1 MAKPYLI
8 FKAHT
13 GIYYAQI
20 RLADGSL
27 SNNKSTGCR
36 NRTEAERTVMEWI
49 VTGNIPA
56 RVGSKDSKVKSID
69 KIRLFNDLRT
79 AEFDSDDI
87 NNIIKILKERNYL
100 YSAVASTSKGSIPIE
115 DFLENFWDYDKSPYR
130 QYCAT
135 LLSRT
140 RLYWILR
147 LAGKCVAEITRKDVD
162 AFFSNDEAQK
172 LAPKTINSIVE
183 TITIPLKWA
192 YYNELTQN
200 NCFDGIIKCSNQSKE
215 RKVIDMDTANRLMEL
230 EWDNDEAKI
239 ANELAMHTGM
249 RAGEIQALT
258 VDDLGNDEI
267 FVRRSWSKY
276 DGLRCCKNGE
286 ERAVPIPISHQL
298 YLKLKMLADFNPHG
312 NGFIFYST
320 VKDKPMDSKQ
330 FNKYLKRALAEIGY
344 ENSKGICFHF
354 WRHFFCARMLDYVQ
368 DKRYVM
374 ALSGHKTE
382 AMLNHYAA
390 HLEDEKVIDLARN
403 VMKKV
408 FIDQKEDEETINMLN
423 QKLEELN
430 KEIA

>member
-13 GIYYAQI
+13 GFYYAQI

-27 SNNKSTGCR
+27 SNNKSTGCK
-36 NRTEAERTVMEWI
+36 NRAEAERKVMEWI
-49 VTGNIPA
+49 VTGNIPV
-56 RVGSKDSKVKSID
+56 RVNSKDSKVQSID

-115 DFLENFWDYDKSPYR
+115 DFLENLWDYDKSPYVREKLGKKQSIHR

-140 RLYWILR
+140 RIYWIPR
-147 LAGKCVAEITRKDVD
+147 LKGKCVAEITRKDVD
-162 AFFSNDEAQK
+162 AFFSSDEALK
-172 LAPKTINSIVE
+172 LAPKTVNSIIE
-183 TITIPLKWA
+183 TITIPLKQA

-258 VDDLGNDEI
+258 VDDLGEDEI
-267 FVRRSWSKY
+267 YVRHSW
-276 DGLRCCKNGE
+276 
-286 ERAVPIPISHQL
+286 
-298 YLKLKMLADFNPHG
+298 
-312 NGFIFYST
+312 
-320 VKDKPMDSKQ
+320 
-330 FNKYLKRALAEIGY
+330 
-344 ENSKGICFHF
+344 
-354 WRHFFCARMLDYVQ
+354 
-368 DKRYVM
+368 
-374 ALSGHKTE
+374 
-382 AMLNHYAA
+382 
-390 HLEDEKVIDLARN
+390 
-403 VMKKV
+403 
-408 FIDQKEDEETINMLN
+408 
-423 QKLEELN
+423 
-430 KEIA
+430 

>member
-1 MAKPYLI
+1 
-8 FKAHT
+8 
-13 GIYYAQI
+13 
-20 RLADGSL
+20 
-27 SNNKSTGCR
+27 
-36 NRTEAERTVMEWI
+36 MEWI
-49 VTGNIPA
+49 VTGNIPV
-56 RVGSKDSKVKSID
+56 RVNSKDSKVQSID
-69 KIRLFNDLRT
+69 RIRLFNDLRT
-79 AEFDSDDI
+79 ADFDTEDI
-87 NNIIKILKERNYL
+87 ETIIKILKEKNYL
-100 YSAVASTSKGSIPIE
+100 YSAVPKSSKGSIPIE
-115 DFLENFWDYDKSPYR
+115 DFLENFWDFEKSPYVR
-130 QYCAT
+130 EKLGKKQSIHSQYCAT

-140 RLYWILR
+140 RLYWIPR

-162 AFFSNDEAQK
+162 AFFSSDEAQK
-172 LAPKTINSIVE
+172 LVPKTINSIIE

-200 NCFDGIIKCSNQSKE
+200 NCFDGIIKCSNESKE
-215 RKVIDMDTANRLMEL
+215 RKVIDMETANRLMEL

-258 VDDLGNDEI
+258 IYDLGDDEI
-267 FVRRSWSKY
+267 YVRKSWSKY
-276 DGLRCCKNGE
+276 DGLKCCKNGE
-286 ERAVPIPISHQL
+286 ERAIPIYHQL

-320 VKDKPMDSKQ
+320 VKDKQMDSKQ

-344 ENSKGICFHF
+344 ADSKDICFHS
-354 WRHFFCARMLDYVQ
+354 WRHFFIARSMLDYVQ

-374 ALSGHKTE
+374 TLSGHKTE
-382 AMLNHYAA
+382 AMLNHYGAR
-390 HLEDEKVIDLARN
+390 LEHEKVIDLARN

-423 QKLEELN
+423 QKLEESN

>member
-1 MAKPYLI
+1 
-8 FKAHT
+8 
-13 GIYYAQI
+13 
-20 RLADGSL
+20 
-27 SNNKSTGCR
+27 
-36 NRTEAERTVMEWI
+36 ME
-49 VTGNIPA
+49 
-56 RVGSKDSKVKSID
+56 
-69 KIRLFNDLRT
+69 
-79 AEFDSDDI
+79 
-87 NNIIKILKERNYL
+87 
-100 YSAVASTSKGSIPIE
+100 
-115 DFLENFWDYDKSPYR
+115 
-130 QYCAT
+130 
-135 LLSRT
+135 
-140 RLYWILR
+140 
-147 LAGKCVAEITRKDVD
+147 
-162 AFFSNDEAQK
+162 
-172 LAPKTINSIVE
+172 
-183 TITIPLKWA
+183 
-192 YYNELTQN
+192 
-200 NCFDGIIKCSNQSKE
+200 
-215 RKVIDMDTANRLMEL
+215 TANRLMEM

-239 ANELAMHTGM
+239 ANELAMHSGM
-249 RAGEIQALT
+249 RAVT

-276 DGLRCCKNGE
+276 DGLKCCKNGE

-344 ENSKGICFHF
+344 ENSKEICFHS

-390 HLEDEKVIDLARN
+390 HLEDEKVINLARS

-408 FIDQKEDEETINMLN
+408 FIDQKEDEETLNMLN

-430 KEIA
+430 KAIAQTTNNMKMILFGNKDKKNRLEPVPVIRRNLIAGMNRLSMN